1 MRCGGWGFLA
11 EEGAKNAYRHH
22 RRYDPRAGVAA
33 RFCRYQGLCGLL
45 GLVGAQVGC
54 AQRIAQRSLLKIS
67 TGSKPMRVPS
77 SKWLLCWLYLS

>member
-54 AQRIAQRSLLKIS
+54 AQSIAQRSLLKNIN
-67 TGSKPMRVPS
+67 RQ
-77 SKWLLCWLYLS
+77 